1 MTKNLLFISYL
12 LEGNTQ
18 GVGYWLMAV
27 GIMALLIVVASLFD
41 LRYGIRASKRIG
53 KFKTT
58 SFGLRKTIAKDKD
71 YLAVYFFS
79 VMADSCLS
87 FFVTFPVAC
96 ICVAVGVIAIEGL
109 SVREKIKE
117 IGNAAD
123 PFSMAK
129 CVANTYGVTDANKIE
144 VLMKALQKEKEKE
157 QKKKKETENEK
168 E

>member
-27 GIMALLIVVASLFD
+27 GIMALLVVVASLFD

-58 SFGLRKTIAKDKD
+58 SFGLRKTVAKDKD
-71 YLAVYFFS
+71 YLTIYFFAA
-79 VMADSCLS
+79 MADACLS
-87 FFVTFPVAC
+87 FFLPFPVAC
-96 ICVAVGVIAIEGL
+96 ICVAVGEILIECL

-117 IGNAAD
+117 IGNTTD
-123 PFSMAK
+123 PINVAK
-129 CVANTYGVTDANKIE
+129 CVANTYGVTDANKME
-144 VLMKALQKEKEKE
+144 ALLKALQKEKE
-157 QKKKKETENEK
+157 QKKTKETENEK